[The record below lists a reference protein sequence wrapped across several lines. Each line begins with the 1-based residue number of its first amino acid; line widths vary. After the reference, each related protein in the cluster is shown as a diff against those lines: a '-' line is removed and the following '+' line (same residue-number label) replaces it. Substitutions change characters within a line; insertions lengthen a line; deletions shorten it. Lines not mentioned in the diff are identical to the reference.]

1 MSIHENSLQCSRPFD
16 YDAID
21 EHEAPTR
28 RREQQAATADAMET
42 VRRVISF
49 IRTKPRCRVTV
60 DCLFLALGD
69 AELEAATMTSVAK
82 ANGLTKAAISK
93 RTKEIRHQLHLGV
106 NANNKTEHASRR
118 YAETNRSPLR
128 LGKPSSK

>member
-1 MSIHENSLQCSRPFD
+1 MVYENSLSCSAPFPFD
-16 YDAID
+16 EID
-21 EHEAPTR
+21 EHEAGPVQRAKVDTVADKMEFAR
-28 RREQQAATADAMET
+28 RL
-42 VRRVISF
+42 ISF
-49 IRTKPRCRVTV
+49 IRGKARCRVTV

-69 AELEAATMTSVAK
+69 ADLEAVTMTSVAA

-93 RTKEIRHQLHLGV
+93 RTKEIRQQLHLGV

-128 LGKPSSK
+128 LGKPTTK